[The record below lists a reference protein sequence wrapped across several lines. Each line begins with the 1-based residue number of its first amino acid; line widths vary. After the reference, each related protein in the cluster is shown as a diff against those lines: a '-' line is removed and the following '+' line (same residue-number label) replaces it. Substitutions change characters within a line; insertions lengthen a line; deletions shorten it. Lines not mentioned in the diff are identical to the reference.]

1 MGTIAPDAGHVRI
14 SKGRPRMADF
24 PVCYAF
30 VLANEDYNP
39 PRYQTVPDPTKTDPL
54 ALAISGINSA
64 AFPEDFEAVF
74 EIPVSQRAPAVQAF
88 YQKTYWNA
96 WLSRLD
102 NPIAMRV
109 MDAEVNSG
117 GDGIRLLQRACNA
130 LGAKLEVDEAWGPL
144 TVAAAQALNQV
155 ALVGTF
161 KSLRVDFYI
170 SLGGPDVEAW
180 IARARK

>member
-1 MGTIAPDAGHVRI
+1 
-14 SKGRPRMADF
+14 MADF
-24 PVCYAF
+24 PGCSAF

-39 PRYQTVPDPTKTDPL
+39 PRYQTEPDPTKTDPL

-64 AFPEDFEAVF
+64 AFPEDFEDVF
-74 EIPVSQRAPAVQAF
+74 AFPVNQRASVVEAF
-88 YQKTYWNA
+88 YQKTYWNP
-96 WLSRLD
+96 WIVQLE

-161 KSLRVDFYI
+161 KSLRVAFYE
-170 SLGGPDVEAW
+170 SLGGPHVAEWVE
-180 IARARK
+180 RARR